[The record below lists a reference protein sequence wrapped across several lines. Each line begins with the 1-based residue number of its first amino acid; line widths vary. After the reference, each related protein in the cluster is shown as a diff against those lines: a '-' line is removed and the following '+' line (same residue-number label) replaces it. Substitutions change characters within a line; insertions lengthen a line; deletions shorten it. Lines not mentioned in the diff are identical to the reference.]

1 MGASSSSST
10 GWFMKISRAE
20 VHRPRMSDSL
30 RLTCLP
36 GREPRTS
43 SSWAMMLSTL
53 RGSFD
58 DDEATAAIGVRLRGH
73 AHSLPASS
81 FHADLSC
88 EFHAAR
94 ARKRN
99 TPRTR
104 MLALMRAASVVPFSK
119 HSIHTCLQTEYI
131 LCTIVVVAPQKF
143 QLYTMSFDRALGI
156 GAGP

>member
-58 DDEATAAIGVRLRGH
+58 DEEATAAIE
-73 AHSLPASS
+73 SLGTAS
-81 FHADLSC
+81 L
-88 EFHAAR
+88 
-94 ARKRN
+94 N
-99 TPRTR
+99 
-104 MLALMRAASVVPFSK
+104 
-119 HSIHTCLQTEYI
+119 
-131 LCTIVVVAPQKF
+131 
-143 QLYTMSFDRALGI
+143 
-156 GAGP
+156 